1 MKKRIYSLGFA
12 LLLVISLVGC
22 SRDNVEEETT
32 TGVPEETTHAPDFTV
47 YDADGKPVKLSDKH
61 GTPVVV
67 NFWAS
72 WCSPCKQEMPDFD
85 ALAKAFEGR
94 VEFMMVNLTDGVYET
109 KDEAKGFVDSE
120 GYTFPVYFDT
130 DSNAATVYDIR
141 SIPTTLFI
149 NAEGELVTFIV
160 GKTNADTIKHG
171 ISLIYKE
178 VSDK

>member
-1 MKKRIYSLGFA
+1 M
-12 LLLVISLVGC
+12 
-22 SRDNVEEETT
+22 
-32 TGVPEETTHAPDFTV
+32 
-47 YDADGKPVKLSDKH
+47 
-61 GTPVVV
+61 
-67 NFWAS
+67 
-72 WCSPCKQEMPDFD
+72 
-85 ALAKAFEGR
+85 
-94 VEFMMVNLTDGVYET
+94 
-109 KDEAKGFVDSE
+109 DSE

-149 NAEGELVTFIV
+149 NAEGKLVTFIV